1 MVFHLIGE
9 QQKPWKFTKKMS
21 SSDYRSSV
29 KVMTFPQKFEKTTI
43 IQRKMTSFSLFL
55 SLHLATSRC
64 RAKIFK
70 LLCPQLK
77 KTILFFFWK
86 SRFSSSFARFFA
98 GKLDR
103 LLIDFYQWQYIY
115 LACSWC
121 NWCAPF
127 NVNKIKDSLKN
138 LTDLILRHFQV
149 FFIHCDDTLNYTV
162 G

>member
-29 KVMTFPQKFEKTTI
+29 KVMTFPKSLRRRRSSKERWQVFPF
-43 IQRKMTSFSLFL
+43 FSHCTWLPL
-55 SLHLATSRC
+55 DA
-64 RAKIFK
+64 AKIFK

-138 LTDLILRHFQV
+138 LTGLILRHFQV